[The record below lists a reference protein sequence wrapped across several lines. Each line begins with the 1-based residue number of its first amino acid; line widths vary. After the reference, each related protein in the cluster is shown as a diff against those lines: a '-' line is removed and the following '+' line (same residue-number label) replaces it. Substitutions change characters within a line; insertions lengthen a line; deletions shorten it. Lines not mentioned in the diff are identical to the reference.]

1 MTEQPA
7 DAVVRFED
15 VHCTFRHRD
24 GSTVHALRGV
34 SFDVTPGEFV
44 CILGRSGG
52 GKTTL
57 LRVLAGL
64 QQTTSGSVVVSGKP
78 VQGPGSDRPM
88 VFQQDTVFPWMHV
101 RDNVEFPLRVKG
113 ASRRERR
120 AISDRWLEAVG
131 LSAFG
136 ESWPRELSGGM
147 RKRVA
152 LAAVLAAGA
161 NVWLMDEPFGS
172 LDYFTRRGLHDVLLH
187 LWEEERKTVFFV
199 THDIEESLILADRI
213 LVVDRGQ
220 LVADLAVDLARPRT
234 EEVRAS
240 ATAVHLTTTVLERL
254 GFDVASSQANE
265 AHAGEVA
272 R

>member
-1 MTEQPA
+1 MSNDSDTIVRF
-7 DAVVRFED
+7 DAV
-15 VHCTFRHRD
+15 HCSFQHRD
-24 GSTVHALRGV
+24 GSTVQALRDV
-34 SFDVTPGEFV
+34 SFDVSPGEFV

-57 LRVLAGL
+57 LRTLAGL
-64 QQTTSGSVVVSGKP
+64 QQVTGGAVVVAGTR

-113 ASRRERR
+113 VPRRERR
-120 AISDRWLEAVG
+120 ATADRWIEAVG
-131 LSAFG
+131 LSKFA

-161 NVWLMDEPFGS
+161 DVWLMDEPFGS
-172 LDYFTRRGLHDVLLH
+172 LDYFTRRGLHDVLLE
-187 LWEEERKTVFFV
+187 LWREEPKTVFFV
-199 THDIEESLILADRI
+199 THDIEEALILADRI
-213 LVVDRGQ
+213 LVIDRGK

-234 EEVRAS
+234 EDVRATP
-240 ATAVHLTTTVLERL
+240 TAVHLTTTVLERL
-254 GFDVASSQANE
+254 GFDLASSQAGE
-265 AHAGEVA
+265 SHASEVA